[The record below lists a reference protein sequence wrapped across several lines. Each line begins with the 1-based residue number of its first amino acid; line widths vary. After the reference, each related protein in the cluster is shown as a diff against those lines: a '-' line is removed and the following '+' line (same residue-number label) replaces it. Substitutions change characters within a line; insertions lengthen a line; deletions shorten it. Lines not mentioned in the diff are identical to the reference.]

1 MCKLVKRNLDILVIS
16 DLHLGTYGSEA
27 DEVLAYLDSIDADK
41 IVINGDFVDIMLFN
55 KRFWPSSHMK
65 VIKYF
70 LDLISEG
77 KEIYYVTGNHDELI
91 RKFVNFKIQNFK
103 IVNQIVLDTPE
114 GKVWMFHGDVFD
126 FSIQTAW
133 LTKLAG
139 FLYDYM
145 IIFNSW
151 VNKKIMRPLGRKRL
165 NFSKIIKANVKTAV
179 QYFANFERN
188 AAEIAEKN
196 GYKYV
201 VCGHIHTPKIE
212 SFEIN
217 GKEIIYMNS
226 GDWLESLSSLEYVNN
241 EWSIYMHKRTEKDFK
256 NDESSRIEMTN
267 KELYKDLI
275 AEFKILQ
282 DK

>member
-1 MCKLVKRNLDILVIS
+1 MKRNLDILVIS
-16 DLHLGTYGSEA
+16 DLHLGTYGAEA
-27 DEVLAYLDSIDADK
+27 DEVLAYLDTINANK
-41 IVINGDFVDIMLFN
+41 IVIYGDFVDIMLFN

-70 LDLISEG
+70 LDLISQG
-77 KEIYYVTGNHDELI
+77 KEIYYVTGNHDELM
-91 RKFVNFKIQNFK
+91 RKFLNFKIQNFK
-103 IVNQIVLDTPE
+103 IVNQIVLDTAK
-114 GKVWMFHGDVFD
+114 GKVWIFHGDVFD
-126 FSIQTAW
+126 FSIQTQW

-151 VNKKIMRPLGRKRL
+151 INKKIMRPLGRKRL
-165 NFSKIIKANVKTAV
+165 NFSKTIKSNVKTAV
-179 QYFANFERN
+179 QYFANFEMK
-188 AAEIAEKN
+188 AAEVAQKN

-212 SFEIN
+212 SFNIN
-217 GKEIIYMNS
+217 GEEVIYMNS
-226 GDWLESLSSLEYVNN
+226 GDWLESLSSLEYADNK
-241 EWSIYMHKRTEKDFK
+241 WSIYMHKRTEQEYKGD
-256 NDESSRIEMTN
+256 NDSRIEMTN

>member
-1 MCKLVKRNLDILVIS
+1 MKRNLDILVIS

-27 DEVLAYLDSIDADK
+27 DEVLADLASINADK

-70 LDLISEG
+70 LDLISQG
-77 KEIYYVTGNHDELI
+77 KEIYYVTGNHDELM
-91 RKFVNFKIQNFK
+91 RKFLNFKIQNFK
-103 IVNQIVLDTPE
+103 IVNQIVLDTAK
-114 GKVWMFHGDVFD
+114 GKVWIFHGDVFD
-126 FSIQTAW
+126 FSIQTQW

-151 VNKKIMRPLGRKRL
+151 INKKIMRPLGRKRL
-165 NFSKIIKANVKTAV
+165 NFSKTIKSNVKTAV
-179 QYFANFERN
+179 QYFANFEMK
-188 AAEIAEKN
+188 AAEVAQKN

-212 SFEIN
+212 SFNIN
-217 GKEIIYMNS
+217 GEEVIYMNS
-226 GDWLESLSSLEYVNN
+226 GDWLESLSSLEYADNK
-241 EWSIYMHKRTEKDFK
+241 WSIYMHKRTEQEYKGD
-256 NDESSRIEMTN
+256 NDSRIEMTN

>member
-1 MCKLVKRNLDILVIS
+1 MKRNLDILVIS

-27 DEVLAYLDSIDADK
+27 DEVLAYLDTIDADK

-70 LDLISEG
+70 LDLISQG
-77 KEIYYVTGNHDELI
+77 KEIYYVTGNHDELM
-91 RKFVNFKIQNFK
+91 RKFLNFKIQNFK
-103 IVNQIVLDTPE
+103 IVNQVVLDTSE

-126 FSIQTAW
+126 FSIQTGW

-145 IIFNSW
+145 IMFNSW
-151 VNKKIMRPLGRKRL
+151 INKKIMRPLGRKRL
-165 NFSKIIKANVKTAV
+165 NFSKTIKANVKTAV
-179 QYFANFERN
+179 QYFANFEIK
-188 AAEIAEKN
+188 AAEIAQKN

-212 SFEIN
+212 SFDIN
-217 GKEIIYMNS
+217 GEEIIYMNS
-226 GDWLESLSSLEYVNN
+226 GDWLESLSSLEYVDNK
-241 EWSIYMHKRTEKDFK
+241 WSIYMHKRTEQEYKGD
-256 NDESSRIEMTN
+256 DSRIEMTN

>member
-1 MCKLVKRNLDILVIS
+1 MKRNLDILVIS

-65 VIKYF
+65 VVKYF
-70 LDLISEG
+70 LDLISQG
-77 KEIYYVTGNHDELI
+77 KEIYYVTGNHDELM
-91 RKFVNFKIQNFK
+91 RKFLNFKIQNFK

-126 FSIQTAW
+126 FSIQTGW

-145 IIFNSW
+145 IMFNSW
-151 VNKKIMRPLGRKRL
+151 INKKIMRPLGRKRL
-165 NFSKIIKANVKTAV
+165 NFSKTIKANVKTAV
-179 QYFANFERN
+179 QYFANFERK
-188 AAEIAEKN
+188 AAEIAQKN

-212 SFEIN
+212 SFDIN
-217 GKEIIYMNS
+217 GEEIIYMNS
-226 GDWLESLSSLEYVNN
+226 GDWLESLSSLEYVDNK
-241 EWSIYMHKRTEKDFK
+241 WSIYMHKRTEQEYKGD
-256 NDESSRIEMTN
+256 NDSRIEMTN

>member
-1 MCKLVKRNLDILVIS
+1 MKRNLDILVIS

-27 DEVLAYLDSIDADK
+27 DEVLAYLDTIDADK

-70 LDLISEG
+70 LDLISQG
-77 KEIYYVTGNHDELI
+77 KEIYYVTGNHDELM
-91 RKFVNFKIQNFK
+91 RKFLNFKIQNFK
-103 IVNQIVLDTPE
+103 IVNQVVLDTNE
-114 GKVWMFHGDVFD
+114 GKVWIFHGDVFD
-126 FSIQTAW
+126 FSIQTGW

-145 IIFNSW
+145 IMFNSW
-151 VNKKIMRPLGRKRL
+151 INKKIMRPLGRKRL
-165 NFSKIIKANVKTAV
+165 NFSKSIKANVKTAV
-179 QYFANFERN
+179 QYFANFEMK
-188 AAEIAEKN
+188 AAKIAQKN

-212 SFEIN
+212 SFDIN
-217 GKEIIYMNS
+217 GEEIIYMNS
-226 GDWLESLSSLEYVNN
+226 GDWLESLSSLEYVDNK
-241 EWSIYMHKRTEKDFK
+241 WSIYMHKRTEYEYKGVD
-256 NDESSRIEMTN
+256 SRIEMTN

>member
-1 MCKLVKRNLDILVIS
+1 MKRNLDILVIS

-27 DEVLAYLDSIDADK
+27 DEFLAYLDSINADK

-70 LDLISEG
+70 LDLISQG
-77 KEIYYVTGNHDELI
+77 KEIYYVTGNHDELM
-91 RKFVNFKIQNFK
+91 RKFLNFKIQNFK
-103 IVNQIVLDTPE
+103 IVNQIVLDTAK
-114 GKVWMFHGDVFD
+114 GKVWIFHGDVFD
-126 FSIQTAW
+126 FSIQTQW

-151 VNKKIMRPLGRKRL
+151 INKKIMRPLGRKRL
-165 NFSKIIKANVKTAV
+165 NFSKTIKSNVKTAV
-179 QYFANFERN
+179 QYFANFEMK
-188 AAEIAEKN
+188 AAEVAQKN

-212 SFEIN
+212 SFNIN
-217 GKEIIYMNS
+217 GEEVIYMNS
-226 GDWLESLSSLEYVNN
+226 GDWLESLSSLEYADNK
-241 EWSIYMHKRTEKDFK
+241 WSIYMHKRTEQEYKGD
-256 NDESSRIEMTN
+256 NDSRIEMTN

>member
-1 MCKLVKRNLDILVIS
+1 MKRNLDILVIS

-41 IVINGDFVDIMLFN
+41 IVINGDFVDIMLLN
-55 KRFWPSSHMK
+55 KRFLSSSHMK

-145 IIFNSW
+145 IIYNSW

-179 QYFANFERN
+179 QYFANFERK

-256 NDESSRIEMTN
+256 NDESSKIEMSN
-267 KELYKDLI
+267 KELYRDLI

>member
-1 MCKLVKRNLDILVIS
+1 MKRNLDILVIS

-27 DEVLAYLDSIDADK
+27 DEVLAYLDTINADK
-41 IVINGDFVDIMLFN
+41 IVINGEFVDIMLFN

-70 LDLISEG
+70 LDLISQG
-77 KEIYYVTGNHDELI
+77 KEIYYVTGNHDELM
-91 RKFVNFKIQNFK
+91 RKFLNFKIQNFK
-103 IVNQIVLDTPE
+103 IVNQIVLDTAK
-114 GKVWMFHGDVFD
+114 GKVWIFHGDVFD
-126 FSIQTAW
+126 FSIQTQW

-151 VNKKIMRPLGRKRL
+151 INKKIMRPLGRKRL
-165 NFSKIIKANVKTAV
+165 NFSKTIKSNVKTAV
-179 QYFANFERN
+179 QYFANFEMK
-188 AAEIAEKN
+188 AAEVAQKN

-212 SFEIN
+212 SFNIN
-217 GKEIIYMNS
+217 GEEVIYMNS
-226 GDWLESLSSLEYVNN
+226 GDWLESLSSLEYADNK
-241 EWSIYMHKRTEKDFK
+241 WSIYMHKRTEQEYKGD
-256 NDESSRIEMTN
+256 NDSRIEMTN

>member
-1 MCKLVKRNLDILVIS
+1 MKRNLDILVIS

-41 IVINGDFVDIMLFN
+41 IVINGDFIDIMLFN

-103 IVNQIVLDTPE
+103 IVNQIVLDTPD

-179 QYFANFERN
+179 QYFANFERK

-256 NDESSRIEMTN
+256 NDESSKIEMTN

>member
-1 MCKLVKRNLDILVIS
+1 MKRNLDILVIS

-27 DEVLAYLDSIDADK
+27 EEVLAYLDSVNADK

-70 LDLISEG
+70 LDLISQG
-77 KEIYYVTGNHDELI
+77 KEIYYVTGNHDELM
-91 RKFVNFKIQNFK
+91 RKFLNFKIQNFK
-103 IVNQIVLDTPE
+103 IVNQIVLDTAK
-114 GKVWMFHGDVFD
+114 GKVWIFHGDVFD
-126 FSIQTAW
+126 FSIQTQW

-151 VNKKIMRPLGRKRL
+151 INKKIMRPLGRKRL
-165 NFSKIIKANVKTAV
+165 NFSKTIKSNVKTAV
-179 QYFANFERN
+179 QYFANFEMK
-188 AAEIAEKN
+188 AAEVAQKN

-212 SFEIN
+212 SFNIN
-217 GKEIIYMNS
+217 GEEVIYMNS
-226 GDWLESLSSLEYVNN
+226 GDWLESLSSLEYVDNK
-241 EWSIYMHKRTEKDFK
+241 WSIYMHKRTEQEYKGD
-256 NDESSRIEMTN
+256 NDSRIEMTN

>member
-1 MCKLVKRNLDILVIS
+1 MKRNLDILVIS

-27 DEVLAYLDSIDADK
+27 DEVLAYLDTINADK

-55 KRFWPSSHMK
+55 KRFWPSSHMR

-70 LDLISEG
+70 LDLISKG
-77 KEIYYVTGNHDELI
+77 KEIYYVTGNHDELM
-91 RKFVNFKIQNFK
+91 RKFLNFKIQNFK
-103 IVNQIVLDTPE
+103 IVNQIVLDTDE
-114 GKVWMFHGDVFD
+114 GKVWIFHGDVFD
-126 FSIQTAW
+126 FSIQTQW

-151 VNKKIMRPLGRKRL
+151 INKKIMRPLGQKRL
-165 NFSKIIKANVKTAV
+165 NFSKTIKSNVKTAV
-179 QYFANFERN
+179 QYFANFEMK
-188 AAEIAEKN
+188 ASKVAQKN

-212 SFEIN
+212 SFNIN
-217 GKEIIYMNS
+217 GEEVIYMNS
-226 GDWLESLSSLEYVNN
+226 GDWLESLSSLEYADNK
-241 EWSIYMHKRTEKDFK
+241 WSIYMHKRTEQEFK
-256 NDESSRIEMTN
+256 GDYDSRIEMTN
-267 KELYKDLI
+267 KELYKELI

>member
-1 MCKLVKRNLDILVIS
+1 MKRNLDILVIS

-27 DEVLAYLDSIDADK
+27 DEVLAYLDTINANK

-70 LDLISEG
+70 LDLISQG
-77 KEIYYVTGNHDELI
+77 KEIYYVTGNHDELM
-91 RKFVNFKIQNFK
+91 RKFLNFKIQNFK
-103 IVNQIVLDTPE
+103 IVNQIVLETAK
-114 GKVWMFHGDVFD
+114 GKVWIFHGDVFD
-126 FSIQTAW
+126 FSIQTQW

-151 VNKKIMRPLGRKRL
+151 INKKIMRPLGRKRL
-165 NFSKIIKANVKTAV
+165 NFSKTIKSNVKTAV
-179 QYFANFERN
+179 QYFANFEMK
-188 AAEIAEKN
+188 AAEVAQKN

-212 SFEIN
+212 SFNIN
-217 GKEIIYMNS
+217 GEQVIYMNS
-226 GDWLESLSSLEYVNN
+226 GDWLESLSSLEYVDNK
-241 EWSIYMHKRTEKDFK
+241 WSIYMHKRTEQEYKGD
-256 NDESSRIEMTN
+256 NDSRIEMTN

>member
-1 MCKLVKRNLDILVIS
+1 MKRNLDILVIS

-27 DEVLAYLDSIDADK
+27 DEVLAYLDTINANK

-70 LDLISEG
+70 LDLISQG
-77 KEIYYVTGNHDELI
+77 KEIYYVTGNHDELM
-91 RKFVNFKIQNFK
+91 RKFLNFKIQNFK
-103 IVNQIVLDTPE
+103 IVNQIVLDTAK
-114 GKVWMFHGDVFD
+114 GKVWIFHGDVFD
-126 FSIQTAW
+126 FSIQTQW

-151 VNKKIMRPLGRKRL
+151 INKKIMRPLGRKRL
-165 NFSKIIKANVKTAV
+165 NFSKTIKSNVKTAV
-179 QYFANFERN
+179 QYFANFEMK
-188 AAEIAEKN
+188 AAEVAQKN

-212 SFEIN
+212 SFNIN
-217 GKEIIYMNS
+217 GEEVIYMNS
-226 GDWLESLSSLEYVNN
+226 GDWLESISSLEYADNK
-241 EWSIYMHKRTEKDFK
+241 WSIYMHKRTEQEYKGD
-256 NDESSRIEMTN
+256 NDSRIEMTN

>member
-1 MCKLVKRNLDILVIS
+1 MKRNLDILVIS

-27 DEVLAYLDSIDADK
+27 DEVLAYLDTIDADK

-70 LDLISEG
+70 LDLISQG
-77 KEIYYVTGNHDELI
+77 KEIYYVTGNHDELM
-91 RKFVNFKIQNFK
+91 RKFLNFKIQNFK
-103 IVNQIVLDTPE
+103 IVNQVVLDTNE

-126 FSIQTAW
+126 FSIQTGW

-145 IIFNSW
+145 IMFNSW
-151 VNKKIMRPLGRKRL
+151 INKKIMRPLGRKRL
-165 NFSKIIKANVKTAV
+165 NFSKSIKANVKTAV
-179 QYFANFERN
+179 QYFANFEMK
-188 AAEIAEKN
+188 AAKIAQKN

-201 VCGHIHTPKIE
+201 VCGHIHTPKIQ
-212 SFEIN
+212 SFNIN
-217 GKEIIYMNS
+217 GEEIIYMNS

-241 EWSIYMHKRTEKDFK
+241 KWSIYMHKRTEQEYKGD
-256 NDESSRIEMTN
+256 DSRIEMTN

>member
-1 MCKLVKRNLDILVIS
+1 MKRNLDILVIS

-27 DEVLAYLDSIDADK
+27 DEVLAYLDSINADK

-70 LDLISEG
+70 LDLISQG
-77 KEIYYVTGNHDELI
+77 KEIYYVTGNHDELM
-91 RKFVNFKIQNFK
+91 RKFLNFKIQNFK
-103 IVNQIVLDTPE
+103 IVNQIVLETAK
-114 GKVWMFHGDVFD
+114 GKVWIFHGDVFD
-126 FSIQTAW
+126 FSIQTQW

-151 VNKKIMRPLGRKRL
+151 INKKIMRPLGRKRL
-165 NFSKIIKANVKTAV
+165 NFSKTIKSNVKTAV
-179 QYFANFERN
+179 QYFANFEMK
-188 AAEIAEKN
+188 AAEVAQKN

-212 SFEIN
+212 SFNIN
-217 GKEIIYMNS
+217 GEEVIYMNS
-226 GDWLESLSSLEYVNN
+226 GDWLESLSSLEYADNK
-241 EWSIYMHKRTEKDFK
+241 WSIYMHKRTEQEYKGD
-256 NDESSRIEMTN
+256 NDSRIEMTN

>member
-1 MCKLVKRNLDILVIS
+1 MKRNLDILVIS

-27 DEVLAYLDSIDADK
+27 DEVLAYLNTINANK

-70 LDLISEG
+70 LDLISQG
-77 KEIYYVTGNHDELI
+77 KEIYYVTGNHDELM
-91 RKFVNFKIQNFK
+91 RKFLNFKIQNFK
-103 IVNQIVLDTPE
+103 IVNQIVLDTAK
-114 GKVWMFHGDVFD
+114 GKVWIFHGDVFD
-126 FSIQTAW
+126 FSIQTQW

-151 VNKKIMRPLGRKRL
+151 INKKIMRPLGRKRL
-165 NFSKIIKANVKTAV
+165 NFSKTIKSNVKTAV
-179 QYFANFERN
+179 QYFANFEMK
-188 AAEIAEKN
+188 AAEVAQKN

-212 SFEIN
+212 SFNIN
-217 GKEIIYMNS
+217 GEEVIYMNS
-226 GDWLESLSSLEYVNN
+226 GDWLESLSSLEYADNK
-241 EWSIYMHKRTEKDFK
+241 WSIYIHKRTEQKYK
-256 NDESSRIEMTN
+256 SNDDSRIEMTN

-275 AEFKILQ
+275 EEFKILQ

>member
-1 MCKLVKRNLDILVIS
+1 MKRNLDILVIS

-27 DEVLAYLDSIDADK
+27 DEVLAYLDTINANK

-70 LDLISEG
+70 LDLISQG
-77 KEIYYVTGNHDELI
+77 KEIYYVTGNHDELM
-91 RKFVNFKIQNFK
+91 RKFLNFKIQNFK
-103 IVNQIVLDTPE
+103 IVNQIVLDTAK
-114 GKVWMFHGDVFD
+114 GKVWIFHGDVFD
-126 FSIQTAW
+126 FSIQTQW

-151 VNKKIMRPLGRKRL
+151 INKKIMRPLGQKRL
-165 NFSKIIKANVKTAV
+165 NFSKTIKSNVKTAV
-179 QYFANFERN
+179 QYFANFEMK
-188 AAEIAEKN
+188 AAEVAQKN

-212 SFEIN
+212 SFNIN
-217 GKEIIYMNS
+217 GEEVIYMNS
-226 GDWLESLSSLEYVNN
+226 GDWLESLSSLEYVDNK
-241 EWSIYMHKRTEKDFK
+241 WSIYMHKRTEQEYKGD
-256 NDESSRIEMTN
+256 NDSRIEMTN

>member
-1 MCKLVKRNLDILVIS
+1 VKRNLDILVIS

-27 DEVLAYLDSIDADK
+27 DEVLAYLDSIEADK

-65 VIKYF
+65 VVKYF
-70 LDLISEG
+70 LDLISQG
-77 KEIYYVTGNHDELI
+77 KEIYYVTGNHDELM
-91 RKFVNFKIQNFK
+91 RKFLNFKIQNFK

-126 FSIQTAW
+126 FSIQTGW

-145 IIFNSW
+145 IMFNSW
-151 VNKKIMRPLGRKRL
+151 INKKIMRPLGRKRL
-165 NFSKIIKANVKTAV
+165 NFSKTIKANVKTAV
-179 QYFANFERN
+179 QYFANFEIK
-188 AAEIAEKN
+188 AAEIAQKN

-212 SFEIN
+212 SFDIN
-217 GKEIIYMNS
+217 GEEIIYMNS
-226 GDWLESLSSLEYVNN
+226 GDWLESLSSLEYVDNK
-241 EWSIYMHKRTEKDFK
+241 WSIYMHKRTEQEYKGD
-256 NDESSRIEMTN
+256 DSRIEMTN

>member
-1 MCKLVKRNLDILVIS
+1 MKRNLDILVIS

-27 DEVLAYLDSIDADK
+27 DEVLAYLNTINANK

-70 LDLISEG
+70 LDLISQG
-77 KEIYYVTGNHDELI
+77 KEIYYVTGNHDELM
-91 RKFVNFKIQNFK
+91 RKFLNFKIQNFK
-103 IVNQIVLDTPE
+103 IVNQIVLDTDE
-114 GKVWMFHGDVFD
+114 GKVWIFHGDVFD
-126 FSIQTAW
+126 FSIQTQW

-151 VNKKIMRPLGRKRL
+151 INKKIMRPLGRKRL
-165 NFSKIIKANVKTAV
+165 NFSKTIKSNVKTAV
-179 QYFANFERN
+179 QYFANFEMK
-188 AAEIAEKN
+188 AAEVAQKN

-212 SFEIN
+212 SFNIN
-217 GKEIIYMNS
+217 GEQVIYMNS
-226 GDWLESLSSLEYVNN
+226 GDWLESLSSLEYVDNK
-241 EWSIYMHKRTEKDFK
+241 WSIYMHKRTEQEYKGD
-256 NDESSRIEMTN
+256 NDSRIEMTK
-267 KELYKDLI
+267 KELYKELI

>member
-1 MCKLVKRNLDILVIS
+1 MKRNLDILVIS

-27 DEVLAYLDSIDADK
+27 DEVLAYLDTINANK

-70 LDLISEG
+70 LDLISQG
-77 KEIYYVTGNHDELI
+77 KEIYYVTGNHDELM
-91 RKFVNFKIQNFK
+91 RKFLNFKIQNFK
-103 IVNQIVLDTPE
+103 IVNQIVLDTAK
-114 GKVWMFHGDVFD
+114 GKVWIFHGDVFD
-126 FSIQTAW
+126 FSIQTQW

-151 VNKKIMRPLGRKRL
+151 INKKIMRPLGRKRL
-165 NFSKIIKANVKTAV
+165 NFSKTIKSNVKTAV
-179 QYFANFERN
+179 QYFANFEMK
-188 AAEIAEKN
+188 AAEVAQKN

-212 SFEIN
+212 SFNIN
-217 GKEIIYMNS
+217 GEEVIYMNS
-226 GDWLESLSSLEYVNN
+226 GDWLESLSSLEYVDNK
-241 EWSIYMHKRTEKDFK
+241 WSIYMHKRIEQEYKGD
-256 NDESSRIEMTN
+256 NDSRIEMTK
-267 KELYKDLI
+267 KELYKELI

>member
-1 MCKLVKRNLDILVIS
+1 VKRNLDILVIS

-179 QYFANFERN
+179 QYFANFERK

-256 NDESSRIEMTN
+256 NDESSKIEMTN
-267 KELYKDLI
+267 KELYRDLI

>member
-1 MCKLVKRNLDILVIS
+1 MKRNLDILVIS

-27 DEVLAYLDSIDADK
+27 DEVLAYLDSINADK

-70 LDLISEG
+70 LDLISQG
-77 KEIYYVTGNHDELI
+77 KEIYYVTGNHDELM
-91 RKFVNFKIQNFK
+91 RKFLNFKIQNFK
-103 IVNQIVLDTPE
+103 IVNQIVLETDE
-114 GKVWMFHGDVFD
+114 GKVWIFHGDVFD
-126 FSIQTAW
+126 FSIQTQW

-151 VNKKIMRPLGRKRL
+151 INKKIMRPLGRKRL
-165 NFSKIIKANVKTAV
+165 NFSKTIKSNVKTAV
-179 QYFANFERN
+179 QYFANFEMK
-188 AAEIAEKN
+188 AAEVAQKN

-212 SFEIN
+212 SFNIN
-217 GKEIIYMNS
+217 GEQVIYMNS
-226 GDWLESLSSLEYVNN
+226 GDWLESLSSLEYADNK
-241 EWSIYMHKRTEKDFK
+241 WSIYMHKRTEQEYKGD
-256 NDESSRIEMTN
+256 NDSRIEMTN

>member
-1 MCKLVKRNLDILVIS
+1 MKRNLDILVIS

-27 DEVLAYLDSIDADK
+27 DEVLAYLDTIDADK

-65 VIKYF
+65 VVKYF
-70 LDLISEG
+70 LDLISQG
-77 KEIYYVTGNHDELI
+77 KEIYYVTGNHDELM
-91 RKFVNFKIQNFK
+91 RKFLNFKIQNFK
-103 IVNQIVLDTPE
+103 IVNQVVLDTNE

-126 FSIQTAW
+126 FSIQTGW

-145 IIFNSW
+145 IMFNSW
-151 VNKKIMRPLGRKRL
+151 INKKIMRPLGRKRL
-165 NFSKIIKANVKTAV
+165 NFSKTIKANVKTAV
-179 QYFANFERN
+179 QYFANFEMK
-188 AAEIAEKN
+188 AAKIAQKN

-212 SFEIN
+212 SFNIN
-217 GKEIIYMNS
+217 GEEIIYMNS

-241 EWSIYMHKRTEKDFK
+241 KWSIYMHKRTEQEYKGD
-256 NDESSRIEMTN
+256 DSRIEMTN

>member
-1 MCKLVKRNLDILVIS
+1 MKRNLDILVIS

-103 IVNQIVLDTPE
+103 IVNQIVLDTPD

-179 QYFANFERN
+179 QYFANFERK

>member
-1 MCKLVKRNLDILVIS
+1 MKRNLDILVIS

-27 DEVLAYLDSIDADK
+27 DEILAYLDSIEADK

-65 VIKYF
+65 VVKYF
-70 LDLISEG
+70 LNLISQG
-77 KEIYYVTGNHDELI
+77 KEIYYVTGNHDELM
-91 RKFVNFKIQNFK
+91 RKFLNFKIQNFK

-126 FSIQTAW
+126 FSIQTGW

-145 IIFNSW
+145 IMFNSW
-151 VNKKIMRPLGRKRL
+151 INKKIMRPLGRKRL
-165 NFSKIIKANVKTAV
+165 NFSKTIKANVKTAV
-179 QYFANFERN
+179 QYFANFEIK
-188 AAEIAEKN
+188 AAEIAQKN

-212 SFEIN
+212 SFDIN
-217 GKEIIYMNS
+217 GEEIIYMNS
-226 GDWLESLSSLEYVNN
+226 GDWLESLSSLEYVDNK
-241 EWSIYMHKRTEKDFK
+241 WSIYMHERTEQEYKGD
-256 NDESSRIEMTN
+256 NDSRIEMTN

>member
-1 MCKLVKRNLDILVIS
+1 MKRNLDILVIS

-27 DEVLAYLDSIDADK
+27 DEVLAYLDTINANK

-70 LDLISEG
+70 LDLISQG
-77 KEIYYVTGNHDELI
+77 KEIYYVTGNHDELM
-91 RKFVNFKIQNFK
+91 RKFLNFKIQNFK
-103 IVNQIVLDTPE
+103 IVNQIVLETAK
-114 GKVWMFHGDVFD
+114 GKVWIFHGDVFD
-126 FSIQTAW
+126 FSIQTQW

-151 VNKKIMRPLGRKRL
+151 INKKIMRPLGRKRL
-165 NFSKIIKANVKTAV
+165 NFSKTIKSNVKTAV
-179 QYFANFERN
+179 QYFANFEMK
-188 AAEIAEKN
+188 AAEVAQKN

-212 SFEIN
+212 SFNIN
-217 GKEIIYMNS
+217 GEEVIYMNS
-226 GDWLESLSSLEYVNN
+226 GDWLESLSSLEYADNK
-241 EWSIYMHKRTEKDFK
+241 WSIYMHKRTEQEYKGD
-256 NDESSRIEMTN
+256 NDSRIEMTN

>member
-1 MCKLVKRNLDILVIS
+1 MKRNLDILVIS

-27 DEVLAYLDSIDADK
+27 DEVLAYLDSINADK

-70 LDLISEG
+70 LDLISQG
-77 KEIYYVTGNHDELI
+77 KEIYYVTGNHDELM
-91 RKFVNFKIQNFK
+91 RKFLNFKIQNFK
-103 IVNQIVLDTPE
+103 IVNQIVLDTAK
-114 GKVWMFHGDVFD
+114 GKVWIFHGDVFD
-126 FSIQTAW
+126 FSIQTQW

-151 VNKKIMRPLGRKRL
+151 INKKIMRPLGRKRL
-165 NFSKIIKANVKTAV
+165 NFSKTIKSNVKTAV
-179 QYFANFERN
+179 QYFANFEMK
-188 AAEIAEKN
+188 AAEVAQKN

-212 SFEIN
+212 SFNIN
-217 GKEIIYMNS
+217 GEEVIYMNS
-226 GDWLESLSSLEYVNN
+226 GDWLESLSSLEYADNK
-241 EWSIYMHKRTEKDFK
+241 WSIYMHKRTEQEYKGD
-256 NDESSRIEMTN
+256 NDSRIEMTK
-267 KELYKDLI
+267 KELYKELI

>member
-1 MCKLVKRNLDILVIS
+1 VKRNLDILVIS

-27 DEVLAYLDSIDADK
+27 DEVLAYLDSINADK

-70 LDLISEG
+70 LDLISQG
-77 KEIYYVTGNHDELI
+77 KEIYYVTGNHDELM
-91 RKFVNFKIQNFK
+91 RKFLNFKIQNFK
-103 IVNQIVLDTPE
+103 IVNQIVLDTAK
-114 GKVWMFHGDVFD
+114 GKVWIFHGDVFD
-126 FSIQTAW
+126 FSIQTQW

-151 VNKKIMRPLGRKRL
+151 INKKIMRPLGRKRL
-165 NFSKIIKANVKTAV
+165 NISKTIKSNVKTAV
-179 QYFANFERN
+179 QYFSNFELK
-188 AAEIAEKN
+188 AAEVAQKN

-212 SFEIN
+212 SFNIN
-217 GKEIIYMNS
+217 GEEVIYMNS
-226 GDWLESLSSLEYVNN
+226 GDWLESLSSLEYAENK
-241 EWSIYMHKRTEKDFK
+241 WSIYMHKRTEQEYKGD
-256 NDESSRIEMTN
+256 NDSRIEMTN

>member
-1 MCKLVKRNLDILVIS
+1 MKRNLDILVIS

-27 DEVLAYLDSIDADK
+27 DEVLAYLDSINADK

-70 LDLISEG
+70 LDLISQG
-77 KEIYYVTGNHDELI
+77 KEIYYVTGNHDELM
-91 RKFVNFKIQNFK
+91 RKFLNFKIQNFK
-103 IVNQIVLDTPE
+103 IVNQIVLDTDE
-114 GKVWMFHGDVFD
+114 GKVWIFHGDVFD
-126 FSIQTAW
+126 FSIQTQW

-151 VNKKIMRPLGRKRL
+151 INKKIMRPLGQKRL
-165 NFSKIIKANVKTAV
+165 NFSKTIKSNVKTAV
-179 QYFANFERN
+179 QYFANFEMK
-188 AAEIAEKN
+188 AAEVAQKN

-212 SFEIN
+212 SFNIN
-217 GKEIIYMNS
+217 GEQVIYMNS
-226 GDWLESLSSLEYVNN
+226 GDWLESLSSLEYVDNK
-241 EWSIYMHKRTEKDFK
+241 WSIYMHKRTEQEYKGD
-256 NDESSRIEMTN
+256 NDSRIEMTK
-267 KELYKDLI
+267 KELYKELI

>member
-1 MCKLVKRNLDILVIS
+1 MKRSLDILVIS

-27 DEVLAYLDSIDADK
+27 DEVLAYLDTIDADK

-65 VIKYF
+65 VVKYF
-70 LDLISEG
+70 LDLISQG
-77 KEIYYVTGNHDELI
+77 KQIYYVTGNHDELM
-91 RKFVNFKIQNFK
+91 RKFLNFKIQNFK
-103 IVNQIVLDTPE
+103 IVNQIVLDTSE

-133 LTKLAG
+133 ITKLAG

-151 VNKKIMRPLGRKRL
+151 INKKIMRPLGRKRL
-165 NFSKIIKANVKTAV
+165 NFSKTIKANVKTAV
-179 QYFANFERN
+179 QYFANFEMK
-188 AAEIAEKN
+188 AAEIAQKN

-212 SFEIN
+212 SFNIN
-217 GKEIIYMNS
+217 GEEIIYMNS
-226 GDWLESLSSLEYVNN
+226 GDWLESLSSLEYVDNK
-241 EWSIYMHKRTEKDFK
+241 WSIYMHKRTEQKYK
-256 NDESSRIEMTN
+256 GDEDPRIEMTN

-275 AEFKILQ
+275 AEFEILQ
-282 DK
+282 NK

>member
-1 MCKLVKRNLDILVIS
+1 VKRNLDILVIS

-27 DEVLAYLDSIDADK
+27 DEVLAYLDTIDADK

-70 LDLISEG
+70 LDLISQG
-77 KEIYYVTGNHDELI
+77 KEIYYVTGNHDELM
-91 RKFVNFKIQNFK
+91 RKFLNFKIQNFK
-103 IVNQIVLDTPE
+103 IVNQVVLDSNE

-126 FSIQTAW
+126 FSIQTGW

-145 IIFNSW
+145 IMFNSW
-151 VNKKIMRPLGRKRL
+151 INKKIMIPLGRKRL
-165 NFSKIIKANVKTAV
+165 NFSKSIKANVKTAV
-179 QYFANFERN
+179 QYFANFEMK
-188 AAEIAEKN
+188 AAKIAQKN

-212 SFEIN
+212 SFNIN
-217 GKEIIYMNS
+217 GEEIIYMNS

-241 EWSIYMHKRTEKDFK
+241 KWSIYMHKRTEQEYKGD
-256 NDESSRIEMTN
+256 DSRIEMTN

>member
-1 MCKLVKRNLDILVIS
+1 MKRNLDILVIS

-27 DEVLAYLDSIDADK
+27 DEVLDYLDTINANK

-70 LDLISEG
+70 LDLISQG
-77 KEIYYVTGNHDELI
+77 KEIYYVTGNHDELM
-91 RKFVNFKIQNFK
+91 RKFLNFKIQNFK
-103 IVNQIVLDTPE
+103 IVNQIVLDTAK
-114 GKVWMFHGDVFD
+114 GKVWIFHGDVFD
-126 FSIQTAW
+126 FSIQTQW

-151 VNKKIMRPLGRKRL
+151 INKKIMRPLGRKRL
-165 NFSKIIKANVKTAV
+165 NFSKTIKSNVKTAV
-179 QYFANFERN
+179 QYFANFEMK
-188 AAEIAEKN
+188 AAEVAQKN

-212 SFEIN
+212 SFNIN
-217 GKEIIYMNS
+217 GEEVIYMNS
-226 GDWLESLSSLEYVNN
+226 GDWLESLSSLEYADNK
-241 EWSIYMHKRTEKDFK
+241 WSIYMHKRTEQEYKGD
-256 NDESSRIEMTN
+256 NDSRIEMTN

>member
-1 MCKLVKRNLDILVIS
+1 MKRNLDILVIS

-27 DEVLAYLDSIDADK
+27 DEVLAYLDTINANK

-70 LDLISEG
+70 LDLISQG
-77 KEIYYVTGNHDELI
+77 KEIYYVTGNHDELM
-91 RKFVNFKIQNFK
+91 RKFLNFKIQNFK
-103 IVNQIVLDTPE
+103 IVNQIVLNTAK
-114 GKVWMFHGDVFD
+114 GKVWIFHGDVFD
-126 FSIQTAW
+126 FSIQTQW

-151 VNKKIMRPLGRKRL
+151 INKKIMRPLGRKRL
-165 NFSKIIKANVKTAV
+165 NFSKTIKSNVKTAV
-179 QYFANFERN
+179 QYFANFEMI
-188 AAEIAEKN
+188 AAEVAQKN

-201 VCGHIHTPKIE
+201 VCGHIHTPKIK
-212 SFEIN
+212 SFNIN
-217 GKEIIYMNS
+217 GEEVIYMNS
-226 GDWLESLSSLEYVNN
+226 GDWLESLSSLEYADNK
-241 EWSIYMHKRTEKDFK
+241 WSIYMHKRTEQEYKGD
-256 NDESSRIEMTN
+256 NDSRIEMTN

>member
-1 MCKLVKRNLDILVIS
+1 MKRNLDILVIS

-27 DEVLAYLDSIDADK
+27 DEVLAYLDTIDADK

-65 VIKYF
+65 VVKYF
-70 LDLISEG
+70 LDLISQG
-77 KEIYYVTGNHDELI
+77 KEIYYVTGNHDELM
-91 RKFVNFKIQNFK
+91 RKFLNFKIQNFK
-103 IVNQIVLDTPE
+103 IVNQVVLDTHE

-126 FSIQTAW
+126 FSIQTGW

-145 IIFNSW
+145 IMFNSW
-151 VNKKIMRPLGRKRL
+151 INKKIMRPLGRKRL
-165 NFSKIIKANVKTAV
+165 NFSKTIKANVKTAV
-179 QYFANFERN
+179 QYFANFEIK
-188 AAEIAEKN
+188 AAEIAQKN

-212 SFEIN
+212 SFDIN
-217 GKEIIYMNS
+217 GEEIIYMNS
-226 GDWLESLSSLEYVNN
+226 GDWLESLSSLEYVDNK
-241 EWSIYMHKRTEKDFK
+241 WSIYMHKRTEQEYKGD
-256 NDESSRIEMTN
+256 NDSRIEMTN

>member
-1 MCKLVKRNLDILVIS
+1 MKRNLDILVIS

-27 DEVLAYLDSIDADK
+27 DEVLAYLNTINANK

-70 LDLISEG
+70 LDLISQG
-77 KEIYYVTGNHDELI
+77 KEIYYVTGNHDELM
-91 RKFVNFKIQNFK
+91 RKFLNFKIQNFK
-103 IVNQIVLDTPE
+103 IVNQIVLNTAE
-114 GKVWMFHGDVFD
+114 GKVWIFHGDVFD
-126 FSIQTAW
+126 FSIQTQW

-151 VNKKIMRPLGRKRL
+151 INKKIMRPLGRKRL
-165 NFSKIIKANVKTAV
+165 NFSKTIKSNVKTAV
-179 QYFANFERN
+179 QYFANFEMK
-188 AAEIAEKN
+188 AAEVAQKN

-212 SFEIN
+212 SFNIN
-217 GKEIIYMNS
+217 GEEVIYMNS
-226 GDWLESLSSLEYVNN
+226 GDWLESLSSLEYADNK
-241 EWSIYMHKRTEKDFK
+241 WSIYMHKRTEQEYKGD
-256 NDESSRIEMTN
+256 NDSRIEMTN